1 MLPMEVHFM
10 QTIAVFTAPV
20 SGIITINGRF
30 AGETGPESPLIMP
43 VTPNGALYTIFH
55 PFSRKYRP
63 CAHKLRTVSGRFD
76 PDCAGDMCHMLS
88 WPGGICEF
96 SLEPPAAYPPE
107 SEFGALDGRATAILR
122 GEAAMLRVGGSSLAL
137 PAGAQLP
144 EAHTLINEA
153 DIYTGSLP
161 TGRYAAAFRAADLTP
176 LMSITADT
184 IEFTENGLI
193 RTMTAMHDTAGH
205 SLMEL
210 WQPSADGLTNTGGEY
225 MWADGAPAWPE
236 TAENAAIAA
245 LEAAMLGLDGEAS
258 GYLAP
263 RLRAEN
269 PLAAYAGYDA
279 VLPIKYAPPTH
290 EPAIAL
296 IKKLSPRAAEA
307 TPLYYH
313 AIPEGSTQ
321 GKWLI
326 DSLHT

>member
-1 MLPMEVHFM
+1 M
-10 QTIAVFTAPV
+10 QTIAVFTAPI
-20 SGIITINGRF
+20 GGMLTINGRF
-30 AGETGPESPLIMP
+30 AGEADPESPLILP
-43 VTPNGALYTIFH
+43 VTPNGVLYTIFH

-76 PDCAGDMCHMLS
+76 PDCAGDMCHMLC

-107 SEFGALDGRATAILR
+107 SEFGVLDGRATAILR
-122 GEAAMLRVGGSSLAL
+122 GEASMLRVGGSSLAL

-144 EAHTLINEA
+144 ESHVLINGA
-153 DIYTGSLP
+153 DIYTGSLAA
-161 TGRYAAAFRAADLTP
+161 GRYAAAFRAEDLTP
-176 LMSITADT
+176 LTSVTADA

-193 RTMTAMHDTAGH
+193 RTLTALHDVVGH

-210 WQPSADGLTNTGGEY
+210 WQPSRDGLENTGGEY
-225 MWADGAPAWPE
+225 LWSDGAPAWPE
-236 TAENAAIAA
+236 SAENTAIAA
-245 LEAAMLGLDGEAS
+245 IEAAMLGLDGEAG

-263 RLRAEN
+263 RLQAES
-269 PLAAYAGYDA
+269 PLSAYVGCDA
-279 VLPIKYAPPTH
+279 VLPMKYAPPTH

-296 IKKLSPRAAEA
+296 VRKLSPRTAEA

-313 AIPEGSTQ
+313 AVPEGGTQ